1 MCKLPISSV
10 VLYSLYAA
18 YILSL
23 ILFMNKKPNLS
34 VFEWSVQRNN
44 PGSYAKWMNA
54 TFEPKSS
61 TQDELNVVTSIERKY
76 VNKQVVQSQLEHAI
90 TNERR
95 ITTGFVNASSVVPS
109 NAGNRSI
116 EHKYSCVFGA
126 IPLDCHLFSL

>member
-1 MCKLPISSV
+1 
-10 VLYSLYAA
+10 
-18 YILSL
+18 
-23 ILFMNKKPNLS
+23 
-34 VFEWSVQRNN
+34 
-44 PGSYAKWMNA
+44 MNA
-54 TFEPKSS
+54 TFEPIGS

-76 VNKQVVQSQLEHAI
+76 VNKQVVKSQLEHAI

-126 IPLDCHLFSL
+126 IPLE